1 MAREFIDEFKIDE
14 VIYTDQF
21 VDCFASFHRPLLSSD
36 TECFSSES
44 VDGDLSVSMAEAISP
59 QDNSLP
65 SLVDTYLN
73 SWSNKFYVKST
84 EQFHVYSKINGSL
97 CLDKLKLLRCRQWV
111 KITGNEILLT
121 EDQSRLHKRY
131 FICGDHFDRSDFSS
145 VRLKRNVIPVNG
157 IRPFSDENMI
167 AYDLRWG
174 IPWNSDCSV
183 DKELIDVE
191 RVPNQD
197 VMLNNNNEDSMNTN
211 VTDNHD
217 EDSGNNFNV
226 NNDFHVSHAKKCCVL
241 NCTQKTPT
249 TMFTFPNLRG
259 KCSLTLEI
267 ITSTHFKDSDKYA
280 SGKRLHDNAIPTNV
294 NCVALPDEIISNY
307 LSDLFKTYEMQ
318 TMGLDSTD
326 FYHAAQFEQSM
337 KNLDWQTCEFC
348 NVKILSWK
356 NGCPH
361 QRHCV
366 RFRSENNMDPGSVPV
381 ELKDLSFVEEQLIS
395 QVHPVIALF
404 KLKGIQYGYSGNV
417 INFCQDV
424 NSFTKQL
431 PMKLKD
437 LPSILT
443 VKFDNK
449 VSNAHYFR
457 VRAEKVVNALK
468 WLKANNPWYADIEIN
483 EENVQL
489 LPEDDNVYNVF
500 ESVCVSSES
509 SSNFHTDIDGEETE
523 TDEEYSDNM
532 QNSEAEFA
540 NVYVSGLPQVNAE
553 STENQ
558 IKSHLEWPII
568 DDKPINEFSTEGYIC
583 RAFPTLFCYGTADLR
598 SGRLHSVSAGEY
610 FKHLLNYKD
619 GRFARHLTFRFF
631 ALNSWMRW
639 SALDDGKLFIKN
651 NKEFEN
657 MTIAR
662 LKTLL
667 QEKPHLIKKLMY
679 YSSNLRGTRSY
690 WNARC
695 GELTDMVSQ
704 FGLPTFF
711 LTLSSADMHWPDLYK
726 LLDSNN
732 YENLTEKQRRD
743 LLQNNPNIVDAFFS
757 ERVEKFI
764 TQIICKKFKIID
776 YWYRIEYQH
785 RGSPHMH
792 GIFWMENAPD
802 VSNLEL
808 ASQEELVRIAD
819 FFSNFITA
827 ENPDPNISCEG
838 EHPCRILFSDVP
850 NNKEEEDKDLA
861 RLLVKV
867 QRHTKCSPDYCMKK
881 PRGGG
886 PRKCRFNFPF
896 AISEKASLSF
906 NEKGDPEFIP
916 KRNDPKLNKYCKFII
931 QMWRANIDISP
942 VLSKKALLQYLAK
955 YISKSEIRSESLSEF
970 VNNVLSDFEDDQN
983 VIKAT
988 KRIFIRTS
996 SERDYSA
1003 QEVCHLLSNRC
1014 LYSAGGRKFVTINF
1028 AKQKDYIEVQA
1039 TGSNEG
1045 QHRGKSAIEK
1055 YQLRPAKL
1063 NSQSLYDVC
1072 HCYSL
1077 DGKWS
1082 NVKKRNILRVFPKL
1096 KLLPNNDLNNEEWY
1110 RQMVLLHV
1118 PWSDENTFL
1127 EQNKSWKELYDQY
1140 DVEHIN
1146 QRNFN
1151 IHSLTT
1157 NQEELAP
1164 NTNVPHVRAGNRDID
1179 LKFDWMPEAK
1189 KYEQFGTINYFEN
1202 FINVMKTGSGNSINE
1217 DELNNFDISNYRL
1230 SSEQEVIVNQ
1240 VNLQIQAVNE
1250 NMEKSTSCVP
1260 NKRTIVQGKAG
1271 TGKSLI
1277 INYIRSTVLSNFG
1290 TKSVLVLGPTGVCA
1304 TQIGGQTIHS
1314 GLHISSKKPFSLLDG
1329 KSTKD
1334 FCDHLRNVKFLIID
1348 EYSMIGCSMLR
1359 YIDLRCRQGKG
1370 VNEPFGNL
1378 VTYFLGDIAQLP
1390 PVIDTA
1396 LYGSPKDTFGLQGK
1410 GLIATFDKVFFLQKC
1425 FRQEDSQFLEILDR
1439 ISTGASSVEDFKILS
1454 SRFYTAVTNKKNFDS
1469 AMNLFS
1475 TKQEVWKCND
1485 EHLESL
1491 LNHETGELTPVLKI
1505 TAQHNCRAGARGSDD
1520 DAEGLQKELR
1530 LAKGCKIML
1539 KHNLWVDKGLVNG
1552 ALGEVVT
1559 IIFKEDYDFPSIIM
1573 CKFYKYTGPS
1583 ISPLECIVP
1592 IPAVTKS
1599 WMSNVAYGCSIY
1611 KSQGLTLE
1619 KAIIDLGEKE
1629 FALGLTYVALSRVK
1643 SLNGLLLKSFNFER
1657 LTCFKDFKAMKMKL
1671 EFIAYLKSKSL
1682 TI

>member
-1 MAREFIDEFKIDE
+1 MSGLQLKSPRKLSQKTSIPPSKSYKSYRKTDIIPKTTLHRWKKIYGDKIPEYLFNQQCHSNKSNDKEVEESSDEEVITEAMREESDDEDPDSDCDDVCTIPKFKLVPVLLLLKTKIRHGLTYTATSNFID
-14 VIYTDQF
+14 
-21 VDCFASFHRPLLSSD
+21 L
-36 TECFSSES
+36 
-44 VDGDLSVSMAEAISP
+44 
-59 QDNSLP
+59 
-65 SLVDTYLN
+65 
-73 SWSNKFYVKST
+73 
-84 EQFHVYSKINGSL
+84 IN
-97 CLDKLKLLRCRQWV
+97 
-111 KITGNEILLT
+111 
-121 EDQSRLHKRY
+121 
-131 FICGDHFDRSDFSS
+131 
-145 VRLKRNVIPVNG
+145 
-157 IRPFSDENMI
+157 
-167 AYDLRWG
+167 
-174 IPWNSDCSV
+174 
-183 DKELIDVE
+183 
-191 RVPNQD
+191 
-197 VMLNNNNEDSMNTN
+197 
-211 VTDNHD
+211 
-217 EDSGNNFNV
+217 
-226 NNDFHVSHAKKCCVL
+226 
-241 NCTQKTPT
+241 
-249 TMFTFPNLRG
+249 
-259 KCSLTLEI
+259 
-267 ITSTHFKDSDKYA
+267 THFKDSDKYA
-280 SGKRLHDNAIPTNV
+280 SGKRLHDKAIPTNV

-326 FYHAAQFEQSM
+326 FYYAAQFEQSM

-395 QVHPVIALF
+395 QVHPVIAVF

-483 EENVQL
+483 EENLQL

-532 QNSEAEFA
+532 QNSDAEFA

-704 FGLPTFF
+704 LGLPTFF

-983 VIKAT
+983 VIKAI

-1003 QEVCHLLSNRC
+1003 QEEEFEDDEEIDDPNIEALSN
-1014 LYSAGGRKFVTINF
+1014 LET
-1028 AKQKDYIEVQA
+1028 
-1039 TGSNEG
+1039 
-1045 QHRGKSAIEK
+1045 
-1055 YQLRPAKL
+1055 
-1063 NSQSLYDVC
+1063 SLVAA
-1072 HCYSL
+1072 
-1077 DGKWS
+1077 
-1082 NVKKRNILRVFPKL
+1082 R
-1096 KLLPNNDLNNEEWY
+1096 
-1110 RQMVLLHV
+1110 
-1118 PWSDENTFL
+1118 
-1127 EQNKSWKELYDQY
+1127 
-1140 DVEHIN
+1140 
-1146 QRNFN
+1146 
-1151 IHSLTT
+1151 
-1157 NQEELAP
+1157 LAP

-1230 SSEQEVIVNQ
+1230 SSEQEAIVHQ

-1329 KSTKD
+1329 KSAKD

-1491 LNHETGELTPVLKI
+1491 IDHETGELTPVLKK

-1559 IIFKEDYDFPSIIM
+1559 IIFKEDHDFPSIIM

-1583 ISPLECIVP
+1583 TSPLECKVP

-1599 WMSNVAYGCSIY
+1599 WMSNGISCSRTQFPLVVAYGCSIY